1 MDTEILSLSSLYEVD
16 EIIAETERN
25 KHMFKA
31 ILALSAFGIALA
43 NPGPVLLIAGICAIG
58 TLAEKNERRRR

>member
-1 MDTEILSLSSLYEVD
+1 
-16 EIIAETERN
+16 
-25 KHMFKA
+25 MFKA

-58 TLAEKNERRRR
+58 TVAEENGRRRR